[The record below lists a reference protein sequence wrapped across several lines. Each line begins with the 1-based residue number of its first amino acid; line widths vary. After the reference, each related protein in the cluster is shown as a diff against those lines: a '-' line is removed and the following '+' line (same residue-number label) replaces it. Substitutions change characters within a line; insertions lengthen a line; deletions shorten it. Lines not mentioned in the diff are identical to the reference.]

1 MSSYMKLVIADDE
14 PNIRDSL
21 SQLFPWEELGIQVVF
36 LAANGREVL
45 DYMEM
50 NPVDLLLADIRMP
63 VMDGLELTQVVRQTY
78 PEVPVILL
86 SAFADFE
93 YARTALRFGV
103 SAYLT
108 KPVNYG
114 ELMKT
119 FRTVAHSAIPPES
132 APGPAP
138 ETTGDG
144 QPVSYKGYY
153 NEIVTRIQEYVR
165 DNADTASLIGTAE
178 LTGLSASYVSTIF
191 HRCLNQTF
199 SDYLNQTRM
208 EKAMQLLKEG
218 RSVSDTAWMVGYN
231 NPRNFSRVFKQY
243 HGVDPCPAK
252 R

>member
-1 MSSYMKLVIADDE
+1 M
-14 PNIRDSL
+14 
-21 SQLFPWEELGIQVVF
+21 
-36 LAANGREVL
+36 
-45 DYMEM
+45 
-50 NPVDLLLADIRMP
+50 
-63 VMDGLELTQVVRQTY
+63 
-78 PEVPVILL
+78 
-86 SAFADFE
+86 
-93 YARTALRFGV
+93 RFGV

-119 FRTVAHSAIPPES
+119 FRTVTHSAIPPES

-153 NEIVTRIQEYVR
+153 NEIVTRIQVYVR
-165 DNADTASLIGTAE
+165 DNVDTASLIGAAE

-199 SDYLNQTRM
+199 SDFLNQTRM

>member
-1 MSSYMKLVIADDE
+1 
-14 PNIRDSL
+14 
-21 SQLFPWEELGIQVVF
+21 
-36 LAANGREVL
+36 
-45 DYMEM
+45 
-50 NPVDLLLADIRMP
+50 
-63 VMDGLELTQVVRQTY
+63 MDGLELTQAVRQTY
-78 PEVPVILL
+78 PAVPVILL

-119 FRTVAHSAIPPES
+119 FRAVTHSAIAPES
-132 APGPAP
+132 APAPAP
-138 ETTGDG
+138 ETAGDG

-153 NEIVTRIQEYVR
+153 NEIVTRIQAYVR
-165 DNADTASLIGTAE
+165 DNVDTASLIGAAE

-199 SDYLNQTRM
+199 SDFLNQTRM

>member
-63 VMDGLELTQVVRQTY
+63 VMDGLELTQAVRRTY

-114 ELMKT
+114 EPSG
-119 FRTVAHSAIPPES
+119 RWPIPPFPRK
-132 APGPAP
+132 ALPAP
-138 ETTGDG
+138 RRK
-144 QPVSYKGYY
+144 P
-153 NEIVTRIQEYVR
+153 R
-165 DNADTASLIGTAE
+165 ATAS
-178 LTGLSASYVSTIF
+178 
-191 HRCLNQTF
+191 
-199 SDYLNQTRM
+199 
-208 EKAMQLLKEG
+208 
-218 RSVSDTAWMVGYN
+218 
-231 NPRNFSRVFKQY
+231 
-243 HGVDPCPAK
+243 PCPTRAITT
-252 R
+252 RS

>member
-1 MSSYMKLVIADDE
+1 MNSYMKLVIADDE

-50 NPVDLLLADIRMP
+50 NPA
-63 VMDGLELTQVVRQTY
+63 
-78 PEVPVILL
+78 VPVILL

-119 FRTVAHSAIPPES
+119 FRAVTHSAIAPES
-132 APGPAP
+132 APAPAP
-138 ETTGDG
+138 ETAGDG

-153 NEIVTRIQEYVR
+153 NEIVTRIQAYVR
-165 DNADTASLIGTAE
+165 DNVDTASLIGAAE

-199 SDYLNQTRM
+199 SDFLNQTRM

>member
-1 MSSYMKLVIADDE
+1 MNSYMKLVIADDE

-63 VMDGLELTQVVRQTY
+63 VMDGLELTQAVRQAY

-119 FRTVAHSAIPPES
+119 FRAVTHSAIAPES
-132 APGPAP
+132 APAPAP
-138 ETTGDG
+138 ETAGDG

-153 NEIVTRIQEYVR
+153 NEIDHHIIIKKCTNQK
-165 DNADTASLIGTAE
+165 APTCAE
-178 LTGLSASYVSTIF
+178 NT
-191 HRCLNQTF
+191 
-199 SDYLNQTRM
+199 
-208 EKAMQLLKEG
+208 
-218 RSVSDTAWMVGYN
+218 
-231 NPRNFSRVFKQY
+231 P
-243 HGVDPCPAK
+243 
-252 R
+252 

>member
-45 DYMEM
+45 DYMKM
-50 NPVDLLLADIRMP
+50 NPVDLAPWRTSRNAGDGRAGANSGHPAD
-63 VMDGLELTQVVRQTY
+63 
-78 PEVPVILL
+78 VPGGSRHPA

-119 FRTVAHSAIPPES
+119 FRTVTHSAIPPES
-132 APGPAP
+132 APGPTP
-138 ETTGDG
+138 ETMGDG
-144 QPVSYKGYY
+144 QPCP
-153 NEIVTRIQEYVR
+153 TRAI
-165 DNADTASLIGTAE
+165 T
-178 LTGLSASYVSTIF
+178 
-191 HRCLNQTF
+191 
-199 SDYLNQTRM
+199 TR
-208 EKAMQLLKEG
+208 
-218 RSVSDTAWMVGYN
+218 S
-231 NPRNFSRVFKQY
+231 
-243 HGVDPCPAK
+243 
-252 R
+252 